1 MRKRFCPR
9 ASEIFSNAF
18 HAFERFRYLRR
29 SARAGGNC
37 APAQGRGGPA
47 MLRIAFPSERNPA
60 TAGREKP
67 IEIPAEYRL
76 QNILFVILQ
85 GVMCAPPPR
94 AAEIT
99 SFQALSKPESPT
111 KLPAEP
117 AKHRQSPDVAIAHRT
132 PPKNR
137 ERTPSHNASEEE

>member
-1 MRKRFCPR
+1 MPAVGRQIDA
-9 ASEIFSNAF
+9 ASESKAGS
-18 HAFERFRYLRR
+18 HALPSGEEKTVGKLRF
-29 SARAGGNC
+29 AGAC
-37 APAQGRGGPA
+37 R
-47 MLRIAFPSERNPA
+47 ERNLQQNAQRVRAAP
-60 TAGREKP
+60 GREKP

-117 AKHRQSPDVAIAHRT
+117 GRSHRAQ
-132 PPKNR
+132 
-137 ERTPSHNASEEE
+137 NAPEEP